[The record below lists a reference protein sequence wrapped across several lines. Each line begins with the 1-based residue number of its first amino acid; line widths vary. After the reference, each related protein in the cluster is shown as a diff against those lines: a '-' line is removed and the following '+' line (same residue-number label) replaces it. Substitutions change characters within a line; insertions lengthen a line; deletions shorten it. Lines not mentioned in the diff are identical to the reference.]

1 MSWKGSRVPVE
12 LINVVLL
19 DAYKIQEH
27 EEGVQLWIRRLKDVL
42 HVADDLF
49 NEISTEKGT
58 VFLLFLKSYPFL
70 STSGR

>member
-12 LINVVLL
+12 LINVMLL
-19 DAYKIQEH
+19 DADKRQEH

-42 HVADDLF
+42 HVADDLL
-49 NEISTEKGT
+49 NEISTVRGT
-58 VFLLFLKSYPFL
+58 VYLFFLKSDPFM